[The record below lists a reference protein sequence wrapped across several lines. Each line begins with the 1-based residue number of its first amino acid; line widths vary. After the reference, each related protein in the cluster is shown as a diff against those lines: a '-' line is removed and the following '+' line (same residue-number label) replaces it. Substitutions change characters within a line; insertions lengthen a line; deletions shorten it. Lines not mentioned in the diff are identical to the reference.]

1 MLTVVKTYVE
11 ESSTKVRCPFK
22 KHADIKSFLKDMEAT
37 WGNTWGPNWNDGQ
50 FCWEIYHLQDD
61 YNGRK
66 LFCLPDFLSTP
77 RDRFHLESMIGP
89 HDPIIYPR
97 PIGRRFYNSETQEIS
112 CQFEPSASPSVEQ
125 NTPLSQ
131 PSTPPRLARVA
142 ERPSTPPT
150 TPRIAKRLKFEDNST
165 APGVAVPAALSGK
178 QQFFLDAALRGENV
192 FLTGAA
198 GTGKTFVINEVVR
211 RLRGQGKQ
219 VAVTSSTGNTAVA
232 IEGQT
237 LYSLIGCG
245 LCESTQDLRKMWARK
260 DEWRALDVLIVDEIS
275 MTQVRS
281 KHCARDLRFP
291 FVAKTLCRV
300 ILSKAA
306 AFSKN

>member
-11 ESSTKVRCPFK
+11 ESSTKIRFPFNERK
-22 KHADIKSFLKDMEAT
+22 NADIKCFLKDMEAI
-37 WGNTWGPNWNDGQ
+37 WGNAWSPNWNDGS
-50 FCWEIYHLQDD
+50 FCWEIHHLQDC
-61 YNGRK
+61 YKGRTF
-66 LFCLPDFLSTP
+66 FCLPEFLSNP
-77 RDRFHLESMIGP
+77 RDIFHLEFIIGS
-89 HDPIIYPR
+89 HDAIVYPR

-112 CQFEPSASPSVEQ
+112 CHFETNASLFDQQ
-125 NTPLSQ
+125 NTSLSQ
-131 PSTPPRLARVA
+131 PSTPPRVVRVG
-142 ERPSTPPT
+142 ERPITPPT
-150 TPRIAKRLKFEDNST
+150 TPRIAKRVKFEESST
-165 APGVAVPAALSGK
+165 APGIAADAALSSKQQSFLDSALSGK
-178 QQFFLDAALRGENV
+178 NV

-260 DEWRALDVLIVDEIS
+260 DMWRSIEVLIVDEIS
-275 MTQVRS
+275 MIQVRS
-281 KHCARDLRFP
+281 QCCACDRLFHFIEP
-291 FVAKTLCRV
+291 Y
-300 ILSKAA
+300 
-306 AFSKN
+306 